1 MAQTG
6 KRKRDRPLSISKFG
20 AAKASTYDKRVVKQ
34 KQAALNA
41 AKVNKYRKLKARMTE
56 HANPASQ
63 VAPPPFPLCHPA
75 RLLLGSCVAWSADP
89 G

>member
-6 KRKRDRPLSISKFG
+6 KRKRDRPLSLSKFG
-20 AAKASTYDKRVVKQ
+20 AAKASTYDKRIIKQ

-56 HANPASQ
+56 QAAPALQ
-63 VAPPPFPLCHPA
+63 VLPHPPPPVLP
-75 RLLLGSCVAWSADP
+75 LLG
-89 G
+89 